1 MVAVWDQR
9 TQDHSAGIEF
19 GAFVLPPGADDAHV
33 MRGSTLAEPTGRL
46 GERSS
51 PICPITVSMSPVA
64 DNLLDPLL
72 IASGLRLHA
81 FP

>member
-1 MVAVWDQR
+1 MSLRDLALGVPAHPRGPIAWWPLLLRGDEVAEVRNESGEVQ
-9 TQDHSAGIEF
+9 
-19 GAFVLPPGADDAHV
+19 VLPDLSEHGVA
-33 MRGSTLAEPTGRL
+33 
-46 GERSS
+46 
-51 PICPITVSMSPVA
+51 ITVSKSPVA